1 MNDETNSRDSQD
13 TLVNITSH
21 PIDRSL
27 PHARLVPRSRSK
39 PSAWWLVAMLGVV
52 ASIGSFLYAYKT
64 SGAEIVIEFIEGHG
78 IKPEDRLRHHGIDIG
93 AVSKVELTQD
103 LSRVLV
109 SVRLNA
115 NANEIARE
123 GSQFRIVRPALSFD
137 NISGLDTILGAK
149 YLSVRPGSPE
159 AKRSNRFVGLET
171 APISTAKDGALEI
184 TLDSS
189 TRGGLSNGAPI
200 LFRGYRIGNIIQV
213 GLASDARSVR
223 ARCAIDPE
231 YRDLVRPTS
240 RFWNRSGWKLNI
252 GITGVKIDADSMA
265 QILTGGI
272 EMATP
277 QSDMA
282 AVNTGHSFV
291 LYDEAQPEWL
301 AWQPS
306 IGHGLDWQEKEKA
319 LPTPIRMA
327 LRWQER
333 SFGFR
338 TNKQIAGWCLPLD
351 DGSFLCLLE
360 QIVAPSDAIGGSV
373 LIEFAGVAAKREEL
387 TIEIVSNSKDKL
399 ARFRSSTNND
409 TPLTRWP
416 ANKIST
422 SPGND
427 SSLVISGGEPVHSV
441 VIDANRVQRDGEE
454 WKIESGIVSN
464 LDLLGAPVVD
474 YQTHFVVGV
483 IAKRGE
489 DLVIVPYP

>member
-1 MNDETNSRDSQD
+1 MNHELKPSDSLEALPASTIRTD
-13 TLVNITSH
+13 DGSI
-21 PIDRSL
+21 
-27 PHARLVPRSRSK
+27 PHARLIPRSQPK
-39 PSAWWLVAMLGVV
+39 KSAWWIVALL
-52 ASIGSFLYAYKT
+52 SIGASLGTFFYAYKT
-64 SGAEIVIEFIEGHG
+64 SGTEIVIEFVEGYG

-93 AVSKVELTQD
+93 AVSKVELSRD

-123 GSQFRIVRPALSFD
+123 GSQFWIVRPALSFE
-137 NISGLDTILGAK
+137 NVSGLDTILGAK
-149 YLSVRPGSPE
+149 YLSVRPGSSDS
-159 AKRSNRFVGLET
+159 RHSTRFVGLET

-231 YRDLVRPTS
+231 YRDLVRPNS

-277 QSDMA
+277 QSDEA

-338 TNKQIAGWCLPLD
+338 TNKQTAGWCLPLD

-360 QIVAPSDAIGGSV
+360 QITAPNDALGDSV
-373 LIEFAGVAAKREEL
+373 LVELAGVAIKREEL
-387 TIEIVSNSKDKL
+387 AIEIVSNSNDKL
-399 ARFRSSTNND
+399 VRFRTNASMD
-409 TPLTRWP
+409 ATLTRWP
-416 ANKIST
+416 TKKIST
-422 SPGND
+422 SQGND
-427 SSLVISGGEPVHSV
+427 SSFVISGGEPVHSI
-441 VIDANRVQRDGEE
+441 VIDANRVERSGEE

-464 LDLLGAPVVD
+464 TDLTGAPVVD
-474 YQTHFVVGV
+474 YQTHAVVGV

-489 DLVIVPYP
+489 DLVIIPYP

>member
-1 MNDETNSRDSQD
+1 
-13 TLVNITSH
+13 L
-21 PIDRSL
+21 L
-27 PHARLVPRSRSK
+27 
-39 PSAWWLVAMLGVV
+39 
-52 ASIGSFLYAYKT
+52 SIGASLGSFVYAYKT
-64 SGAEIVIEFIEGHG
+64 SGTEIVIEFVEGHG

-93 AVSKVELTQD
+93 SVSKVELSRD

-123 GSQFRIVRPALSFD
+123 GSQFWIVRPALSFD
-137 NISGLDTILGAK
+137 NVSGLDTILGAK
-149 YLSVRPGSPE
+149 YLSVRPGSPDSR
-159 AKRSNRFVGLET
+159 RSTRFVGLET
-171 APISTAKDGALEI
+171 APISTAKEGALEI

-231 YRDLVRPTS
+231 YRDLVRPNS

-277 QSDMA
+277 QSDEA

-306 IGHGLDWQEKEKA
+306 IGHGLDWQEKESA
-319 LPTPIRMA
+319 LPTPVRMA

-338 TNKQIAGWCLPLD
+338 TNKQTAGWCLPLD

-360 QIVAPSDAIGGSV
+360 QITAPNDSLGDSV
-373 LIEFAGVAAKREEL
+373 LVELAGVAIKREEL
-387 TIEIVSNSKDKL
+387 AIEIVSGTDEKL
-399 ARFRSSTNND
+399 VRFRASIPAE
-409 TPLTRWP
+409 TPLELWP
-416 ANKIST
+416 ANKLART
-422 SPGND
+422 KETD
-427 SSLVISGGEPVHSV
+427 SSFVVSSGEPAHPI
-441 VIDANRVQRDGEE
+441 VIDGTRLDRTNAE
-454 WKIESGIVSN
+454 WKIESGIISN
-464 LDLLGAPVVD
+464 IDMVGMPVVD
-474 YQTHFVVGV
+474 YLTHDVVGIVGKQQNVYV
-483 IAKRGE
+483 IIPIR
-489 DLVIVPYP
+489 

>member
-1 MNDETNSRDSQD
+1 MNDIDNPTGQSGAMHEASRQTTET
-13 TLVNITSH
+13 TL
-21 PIDRSL
+21 PQ
-27 PHARLVPRSRSK
+27 ARLVPKSQSKRS
-39 PSAWWLVAMLGVV
+39 PWWLITLLSIA
-52 ASIGSFLYAYKT
+52 ASIGTFVYSYRN
-64 SGAEIVIEFIEGHG
+64 SGIEIVIEFTEGHG

-93 AVSKVELTQD
+93 EVSRVELSQD
-103 LSRVLV
+103 LSKVLV
-109 SVRLNA
+109 FVRLNN
-115 NANEIARE
+115 NAKDIACE
-123 GSQFRIVRPALSFD
+123 GSQFWIVRPALSFD

-149 YLSVRPGSPE
+149 YLNVRPGSPG
-159 AKRSNRFVGLET
+159 ARRSTRFVGLET
-171 APISTAKDGALEI
+171 VPISTAKDGALEI

-200 LFRGYRIGNIIQV
+200 LFRGYRIGSIIQV
-213 GLASDARSVR
+213 GLAADARSVR

-231 YRDLVRPTS
+231 YRDLVRPSS

-277 QSDMA
+277 QSEEPS
-282 AVNTGHSFV
+282 VNTGHSFV

-301 AWQPS
+301 EWKPS

-333 SFGFR
+333 TFGFR
-338 TNKQIAGWCLPLD
+338 TNKQSAGWCLPLD
-351 DGSFLCLLE
+351 DGSFLCLFE
-360 QIVAPSDAIGGSV
+360 QVVAPADALSDSIM
-373 LIEFAGVAAKREEL
+373 IELAGVAVKREEL
-387 TIEIVSNSKDKL
+387 AVEIVGNPNGKL
-399 ARFRSSTNND
+399 ARFRMIVPID
-409 TPLTRWP
+409 AALVRWP
-416 ANKIST
+416 HKQIR
-422 SPGND
+422 
-427 SSLVISGGEPVHSV
+427 SSQAENASFVISGGDPVQSI
-441 VIDANRVQRDGEE
+441 VIDANRIQRQDDE

-474 YQTHFVVGV
+474 YQTHSVVGV

>member
-1 MNDETNSRDSQD
+1 MNSSDSKTQPVS
-13 TLVNITSH
+13 TANLT
-21 PIDRSL
+21 IDQSL
-27 PHARLVPRSRSK
+27 PQARLVSRSRSK
-39 PSAWWLVAMLGVV
+39 PSAWWLVAILGIS
-52 ASIGSFLYAYKT
+52 ASIGSFLYAYRT
-64 SGAEIVIEFIEGHG
+64 SGTEIVIEFSEGHG

-93 AVSKVELTQD
+93 AVTKVELTQD

-109 SVRLNA
+109 SVRLNSNA
-115 NANEIARE
+115 NAIARE
-123 GSQFRIVRPALSFD
+123 GSQFWIVRPALSFD

-159 AKRSNRFVGLET
+159 SKRSTRFVGLET

-231 YRDLVRPTS
+231 YRDLVRPNS

-252 GITGVKIDADSMA
+252 GITGVELEADSMA

-277 QSDMA
+277 QSDLA

-338 TNKQIAGWCLPLD
+338 TNKQTAGWCLPLD

-360 QIVAPSDAIGGSV
+360 QITAPNNALGDSV
-373 LIEFAGVAAKREEL
+373 LVEFAGVAVKREEL
-387 TIEIVSNSKDKL
+387 AIEIVSNSNDKL
-399 ARFRSSTNND
+399 VRFRTNVLMD
-409 TPLTRWP
+409 ATLTRWP
-416 ANKIST
+416 TKKVST
-422 SPGND
+422 SQGND
-427 SSLVISGGEPVHSV
+427 SSFVISGGEPVHSI
-441 VIDANRVQRDGEE
+441 VIDANRVERSGEE

-464 LDLLGAPVVD
+464 TDLTGAPVVD
-474 YQTHFVVGV
+474 YQTHAVVGF

-489 DLVIVPYP
+489 DLVMVPYP